1 MIVLTDEVYPYRLY
15 QRGWVCN
22 GMVSASGRSKGGQV
36 MNADVFWL
44 TAILVLIVAMV
55 VQIILD
61 KKKSGSK

>member
-15 QRGWVCN
+15 QRVCN
-22 GMVSASGRSKGGQV
+22 GMVSASGPSKGGQV

-44 TAILVLIVAMV
+44 IAILVLVVAIV